1 MAKLPYSRVVNVT
14 LSRKDRFAAKRG
26 FGTPLFLT
34 SVAKTGKVDAT
45 NLTKVYGSIDEVAAD
60 WATNDAFYIAASAAF
75 GQNPRPLQ
83 IKAAYYDASTV
94 ISAATMKTALNA
106 IYEFDPDWYW
116 LGIEAALRDTVMVDG
131 AIEWLDS
138 RAKFGHFESNA
149 AGTESSANTTVTAA
163 KNKGTHERAAVFYST
178 KTAEYPAFA
187 LSAALGTFNFDDADS
202 AYTAKFKKLIGIT
215 SEDKGSAVVQAVTG
229 FTPAIGQATATG
241 HCANMYV
248 NIGGQDFVVEGSTLT
263 PNVFIDEIHASD
275 WIIAR
280 TEEEMLGVLLNNA
293 RVPFDNSGM
302 EMLASAA
309 RTVMRQAER
318 AGLIAQD
325 LDENGDYAP
334 AVTITVPSVFDVPA
348 SQRNARIAPAIA
360 VTFRYAGAVHYTTV
374 NYTMTF

>member
-1 MAKLPYSRVVNVT
+1 MAKLPYSRIVNVT
-14 LSRKDRFAAKRG
+14 LSRKDRFAAKNG
-26 FGTPLFLT
+26 FGIPLFLT

-45 NLTKVYGSIDEVAAD
+45 YLTKVYGSIDEVAAD
-60 WATNDAFYIAASAAF
+60 WSTSDPFYIAAEAAF

-83 IKAAYYDASTV
+83 IKAAYYNSGTV
-94 ISAATMKTALNA
+94 TTAALMKTALNA
-106 IYEFDPDWYW
+106 IYEYDPEWYW

-138 RAKFGHFESNA
+138 RAKFGIFESNA

-178 KTAEYPAFA
+178 TVAEYPGFA
-187 LSAALGTFNFDDADS
+187 QAASLGTFSFDDANS
-202 AYTAKFKKLIGIT
+202 AYTAKFKKLIGMT
-215 SEDKGSAVVQAVTG
+215 SENKGSAVVQAVTG
-229 FTPAIGQATATG
+229 FTPAIGQAIATG
-241 HCANMYV
+241 HCANMYI

-280 TEEEMLGVLLNNA
+280 TEEEMLGIFLNNA

-309 RTVMRQAER
+309 RTVMRQAAR

-348 SQRNARIAPAIA
+348 SQRVARIAPAIS
-360 VTFRYAGAVHYTTV
+360 VTFRYAGAVHYSTV
-374 NYTMTF
+374 NYQMTF